1 MRIGILGGSFNPVHN
16 GHLALAEAAR
26 RELSLERVLFVP
38 THASPLKKASGLLP
52 QELRV
57 ALLRAALKGRPGFRL
72 DLCEIRRGGTSYTVD
87 TLRQMRRRF
96 GRRASLYF
104 ICGADAVRRLSR
116 WKSPRE
122 VLKLCRFVAANR
134 PGQPRVRVRPG
145 VLGLEMP
152 PMAVSASDVR
162 RRIRAGGSLKGLVP
176 PSVERELKK
185 ISGGSSFK
193 RKKR

>member
-1 MRIGILGGSFNPVHN
+1 MGGSFNPVHN

-38 THASPLKKASGLLP
+38 THVSPLKKAADLLP
-52 QELRV
+52 PDVRID
-57 ALLRAALKGRPGFRL
+57 LLRAALKGKRGFCL
-72 DLCEIRRGGTSYTVD
+72 ELCEVRRGGTSYTID
-87 TLRQMRRRF
+87 TLRQLRRRF
-96 GRRASLYF
+96 GGSVSFYF

-122 VLKLCRFVAANR
+122 VLQLCRFVAANR

-152 PMAVSASDVR
+152 PVAVSASAIR
-162 RRIRAGGSLKGLVP
+162 RRIRTGGKVKGMVP
-176 PSVERELKK
+176 PAVERRLKK
-185 ISGGSSFK
+185 FSGGLSSK
-193 RKKR
+193 RKRR